1 MRQMNAFLKTRPGLL
16 NGGVFV
22 AFTLQNDFL
31 EVQQLPVEIFTA
43 LEYLKTWVLE
53 QFALTV
59 S

>member
-1 MRQMNAFLKTRPGLL
+1 MNAFLKTRPGLL

-22 AFTLQNDFL
+22 AFTLLNDIL
-31 EVQQLPVEIFTA
+31 EIQQLPVEIFTD
-43 LEYLKTWVLE
+43 LEYLETLVLE

>member
-1 MRQMNAFLKTRPGLL
+1 MNAFLKTRPGLL

-31 EVQQLPVEIFTA
+31 EVQQLPVEIFTD